1 MPMASSVS
9 RMLLGASLLL
19 RASLTHGIAA
29 DTSPPPDQ
37 VYRGWLCMYDLRFDE
52 AHRIFDQWRDSHP
65 DDCLAPASDAA
76 AYLFSELARLGS
88 LEAELFVN
96 DVRFTNRKKLSPDP
110 EVKLHFAQRID
121 EADRLADVA
130 LEKSSKDTNALFVKS
145 LTFGLRANYAGL
157 IEKRNFAAL
166 SYTKQGRPFAER
178 LLSIDPGASDAYLGP
193 GVENYLLSLKP
204 APLRVLLRWTGS
216 KTDRDKGMEELRKTA
231 LHGYY
236 LEPFAKLLLAVA
248 ALRDNNPG
256 QATVLLG
263 ELRDRFPHNEL
274 YALEL
279 AQIADKKP

>member
-1 MPMASSVS
+1 MASPVS
-9 RMLLGASLLL
+9 RRTLLSASLLL
-19 RASLTHGIAA
+19 LASLTHGIAA
-29 DTSPPPDQ
+29 DASLPSDQ
-37 VYRGWLCMYDLRFDE
+37 VYHGWLCMYDLRFDE
-52 AHRIFDQWRDSHP
+52 AHRVFDQWRESHP

-96 DVRFTNRKKLSPDP
+96 DARFTNRKKLSPDP
-110 EVKLHFAQRID
+110 GVKQHFTQRID

-130 LEKSSKDTNALFVKS
+130 LGKSSEDTNALFVKS

-178 LLSIDPGASDAYLGP
+178 LLAIDPDASDAYLGP
-193 GVENYLLSLKP
+193 GVENYLLSLEP
-204 APLRVLLRWTGS
+204 APLRILLRWTGS
-216 KTDRDKGMEELRKTA
+216 ETDREKGIAELRKTA

-248 ALRDNNPG
+248 ALRDNDPKR
-256 QATVLLG
+256 ATVLLG

-279 AQIADKKP
+279 AQIADKKQ